1 MVSYKFKSVF
11 GNVRSS
17 RGPTADGDLGVSIS
31 APGGA
36 VAPVPTWTLQSR
48 MLMNGTSMAS
58 PSACGGVAL
67 LVSGMK
73 VCMANIFFNAI
84 QLIFLCFV
92 KQHKMVLIL
101 LIWNTFQAEGIPLSP
116 YSVRKAIE
124 NTAASISNAP
134 EEKLT
139 TGNGLLQV
147 DRLAAVVLSMLCP
160 ARKTS

>member
-1 MVSYKFKSVF
+1 
-11 GNVRSS
+11 
-17 RGPTADGDLGVSIS
+17 
-31 APGGA
+31 
-36 VAPVPTWTLQSR
+36 
-48 MLMNGTSMAS
+48 MNGTSMAS

-73 VCMANIFFNAI
+73 VCVANIFFVNAM
-84 QLIFLCFV
+84 QLTFLCLV
-92 KQHKMVLIL
+92 KQEKTALVL

-124 NTAASISNAP
+124 NTAASINHAP

-147 DRLAAVVLSMLCP
+147 DRLAAVVSSMLCSV
-160 ARKTS
+160 RKTVI

>member
-1 MVSYKFKSVF
+1 
-11 GNVRSS
+11 
-17 RGPTADGDLGVSIS
+17 
-31 APGGA
+31 
-36 VAPVPTWTLQSR
+36 
-48 MLMNGTSMAS
+48 MNGTSMAS

-73 VCMANIFFNAI
+73 VCVANFFLFINAI
-84 QLIFLCFV
+84 HLFFMLGKGI
-92 KQHKMVLIL
+92 KQDKTHVI
-101 LIWNTFQAEGIPLSP
+101 LIWNIFQAEGIPSSP

-147 DRLAAVVLSMLCP
+147 DRLAAVNLYMLFYLT
-160 ARKTS
+160 KIL